1 MRARHPGM
9 TTLETAVPRRR
20 MRWWERL
27 MEPIAA
33 SRPGAWLYVHVF
45 CRIDP
50 PLLRLTGGRVS
61 VSLGWPI
68 LLLTHTGARSGAR
81 RRTALLYTADGDRIV
96 LVASKGGA
104 ARNPAWY
111 HNLRANP
118 RCSVLAPGRG
128 GEYVARVVED
138 GAERER
144 LWALATDL
152 YAGYT
157 AYQGRTER
165 RIPVL
170 VLEPRPS

>member
-1 MRARHPGM
+1 M

-33 SRPGAWLYVHVF
+33 SRPGAWLYIHVF

-50 PLLRLTGGRVS
+50 LLLRMSGGRIS
-61 VSLGWPI
+61 ISLGWPI
-68 LLLTHTGARSGAR
+68 LLLTHTGARTSAI
-81 RRTALLYTADGDRIV
+81 RRTALLYATDGERIV

-111 HNLRANP
+111 HNLTANP
-118 RCSVLAPGRG
+118 RCTVLAGRSRS
-128 GEYVARVVED
+128 GEYEARVVE
-138 GAERER
+138 GAERAR

-152 YAGYT
+152 YAGYR
-157 AYQGRTER
+157 AYQGRTDR

-170 VLEPRPS
+170 ALEPVRLP

>member
-1 MRARHPGM
+1 M
-9 TTLETAVPRRR
+9 TTLDTAVPRRR

-33 SRPGAWLYVHVF
+33 SRPGGWLYIHVF

-50 PLLRLTGGRVS
+50 LLLRMSRGRIS

-68 LLLTHTGARSGAR
+68 LLLTHTGARTGDR
-81 RRTALLYTADGDRIV
+81 RRTALLYAMDGERIV
-96 LVASKGGA
+96 LVASKAGA

-111 HNLRANP
+111 HNLTANP
-118 RCSVLAPGRG
+118 RCTVLAGRG
-128 GEYVARVVED
+128 RSGEYEARVAD
-138 GAERER
+138 GSERER
-144 LWALATDL
+144 LWALANDL

-170 VLEPRPS
+170 ALERVAED

>member
-1 MRARHPGM
+1 
-9 TTLETAVPRRR
+9 

-33 SRPGAWLYVHVF
+33 SRPGAWLYIHVF

-50 PLLRLTGGRVS
+50 LLLRATGGRLSIS
-61 VSLGWPI
+61 VGWPI
-68 LLLTHTGARSGAR
+68 LLLTHTGARSGKR
-81 RRTALLYTADGDRIV
+81 RRTALLYTADGENIV
-96 LVASKGGA
+96 VVASRGGA

-118 RCSVLAPGRG
+118 RCSVLARGRNG
-128 GEYVARVVED
+128 DYDARVLE
-138 GAERER
+138 GAERQHA
-144 LWALATDL
+144 WALANDL

-157 AYQGRTER
+157 AYQGRTAR

-170 VLEPRPS
+170 VLEPHR

>member
-1 MRARHPGM
+1 M

-45 CRIDP
+45 CLIDP
-50 PLLRLTGGRVS
+50 LLLRMSGGRVS

-68 LLLTHTGARSGAR
+68 LQLTHTGARSGER
-81 RRTALLYTADGDRIV
+81 RRTALLYATDGERIV

-104 ARNPAWY
+104 DHHPAWY
-111 HNLRANP
+111 HNLKADP
-118 RCSVLAPGRG
+118 LCSVLARGRSG
-128 GEYVARVVED
+128 DYEARVAE
-138 GAERER
+138 GTERER

-152 YAGYT
+152 YTGYS
-157 AYQGRTER
+157 AYQSRTDR

-170 VLEPRPS
+170 VLEPRLP

>member
-1 MRARHPGM
+1 M

-50 PLLRLTGGRVS
+50 PLLRMTGGRLS

-68 LLLTHTGARSGAR
+68 LLLTHTGARSGAQ
-81 RRTALLYTADGDRIV
+81 RRTALLYTADGEHIV

-104 ARNPAWY
+104 AHNPAWY

-118 RCSVLAPGRG
+118 RCSVLARGRS
-128 GEYVARVVED
+128 GEYSARVVED
-138 GAERER
+138 GAERDR

-152 YAGYT
+152 YAGYA

-170 VLEPRPS
+170 VLEPLGLP